1 MASFYVWV
9 TFGLCLLKLCLTETQ
24 FNVSCRY
31 RGVFH
36 VEKNGRYSLTR
47 TEAAD
52 LCRALNSTLSTLEQL
67 EKAHE
72 LGFETCR
79 YGFIVG
85 HIAIPRINPYHLC
98 AANHTGIY
106 KLSANTTGRYDA
118 YCYNATETRDK
129 ACEPIERID
138 TSFLNNQSEIVIDN
152 EDGSRYNADGTRHS
166 GDSSTSGVD
175 DENVGSGS
183 SHDTTPVDTSIKR
196 SSPSYYGS
204 VTPVSHLSDHSSG
217 GGEKDFPV
225 KNSDDEISP
234 TSTDISLVTGFN
246 DFAKEDDEWH
256 RGSTTP
262 GPHRV
267 HLEKTTTQ
275 TWWNPFS
282 NEWWWSNPRE
292 KTQEPTQTTRADVT
306 SSGNGSDDEDSS
318 EETTYPT
325 VFPRWD
331 ISVAKKEYAPSTTPG
346 PHRVHLEKTT
356 TQTWWNPFS
365 NEWWWSNPREKTQ
378 EPTQTTRADVTSSG
392 NGSDDE
398 DSSEET
404 TYPTVFPRWDISVAK
419 KEYAPSTTP
428 GPHRVHLEKTTT
440 QTWWNPFSNEW
451 WWSNPRE
458 KTQEPTQTTRADVTS
473 SGNGSDD
480 EDSSEE
486 TTYPTVFPRWDISV
500 AKKEYAPST
509 TDVTSSGNGSDDED
523 SSEETTY
530 PTVFSRWDIS
540 VAKKEYAPSTTMDL
554 QHGVL
559 LEISTQDHWNPSYT
573 DEEEQYPSSAGRA
586 LVTSENEKRQGPTQH
601 PLLHSAHSGWI
612 SQAQNPANTTGST
625 EHQEFTLPGENDI
638 EKKTSYTAMAS
649 SHGARQN
656 DSAQDPLVYPGWDKG
671 EDYSTQAPVM
681 DRVIPSR
688 ESNHE
693 KESSNT
699 ALATPDG
706 ARHEDSTQPP
716 LSSGNEA
723 GWGTE
728 GITHPTDAPGGE
740 VLHGL
745 TPASTNEAG
754 DDSLLMGTITES
766 ADIVSRE
773 EATKEPLAP
782 STQPGSE
789 SEQAN
794 TTDGSYVNLVP
805 GVFSDIDDRHNQ
817 LQTPLPPTLA
827 TPDGARH
834 EDSTQPPLSSGNEAG
849 WGTEGITHPT
859 DAPGGEVLHGLT
871 PASTNEAGDDSLLMG
886 TITASI
892 DVLEPEDVTQEVWA
906 PRVIVTALATPDGAR
921 HEDSTQPPLS
931 SGNEAGWGTEG
942 ITHPTD
948 APGGEVL
955 HGLTPASTN
964 EAGDDSLLMG
974 TITESADIVSRE
986 EATKEPLAPSTQPGS
1001 ESEQANTTDGSYVN
1015 LVPGVFSDIDDR
1027 HNQLQTPLP
1036 PRSTSIIGGDHGSRK
1051 GNVEPTSNPGEN
1063 ATTTITSQPR
1073 SAQVPEWLII
1083 VAALLAL
1090 ALILAVCIAVSS
1102 RRRCGQ
1108 KKKLVINN
1116 GKGAVEDRKTSE
1128 LNGDASK
1135 SQEMVHLVHKEQSND
1150 RTGASDEFLTIDETQ
1165 NHQELDMK
1173 SGV

>member
-1 MASFYVWV
+1 MASFYVWA

-79 YGFIVG
+79 YGFVVGYIV
-85 HIAIPRINPYHLC
+85 IPRINPYHLC

-138 TSFLNNQSEIVIDN
+138 TSFLSNQGEIVIDN

-183 SHDTTPVDTSIKR
+183 SHDTTPVDTSIRR

-217 GGEKDFPV
+217 GGEKEFPV
-225 KNSDDEISP
+225 TNSDDEISP
-234 TSTDISLVTGFN
+234 TSTDISLVTGFD
-246 DFAKEDDEWH
+246 DFAKEDDERH

-262 GPHRV
+262 GPPRV

-325 VFPRWD
+325 VFP
-331 ISVAKKEYAPSTTPG
+331 G
-346 PHRVHLEKTT
+346 
-356 TQTWWNPFS
+356 
-365 NEWWWSNPREKTQ
+365 
-378 EPTQTTRADVTSSG
+378 
-392 NGSDDE
+392 
-398 DSSEET
+398 
-404 TYPTVFPRWDISVAK
+404 
-419 KEYAPSTTP
+419 
-428 GPHRVHLEKTTT
+428 
-440 QTWWNPFSNEW
+440 
-451 WWSNPRE
+451 
-458 KTQEPTQTTRADVTS
+458 
-473 SGNGSDD
+473 
-480 EDSSEE
+480 
-486 TTYPTVFPRWDISV
+486 
-500 AKKEYAPST
+500 
-509 TDVTSSGNGSDDED
+509 
-523 SSEETTY
+523 
-530 PTVFSRWDIS
+530 WDIS

-559 LEISTQDHWNPSYT
+559 LEISTQDPWNPSYT

-586 LVTSENEKRQGPTQH
+586 PVTSENEKHQGPTQH

-656 DSAQDPLVYPGWDKG
+656 DSAQDQLVYPGWDKG

-688 ESNHE
+688 ENNHE

-706 ARHEDSTQPP
+706 AHHEDSTQPP
-716 LSSGNEA
+716 LSSDNEV

-728 GITHPTDAPGGE
+728 GITHSTDAPGGE

-745 TPASTNEAG
+745 NPASTNEAG
-754 DDSLLMGTITES
+754 DDSLLTGTITES
-766 ADIVSRE
+766 MDAVSRE

-782 STQPGSE
+782 SAQPGSE

-805 GVFSDIDDRHNQ
+805 GVFSDIDDHHNQ
-817 LQTPLPPTLA
+817 LQTLLSTTLA
-827 TPDGARH
+827 TPDGAHH
-834 EDSTQPPLSSGNEAG
+834 EDSTQPPLSSDNEEG
-849 WGTEGITHPT
+849 WGTEGITHST
-859 DAPGGEVLHGLT
+859 DAPGGEVLHGLN
-871 PASTNEAGDDSLLMG
+871 PASTNEAGDDSLLTG
-886 TITASI
+886 TTTAKI
-892 DVLEPEDVTQEVWA
+892 DVLEPADVTQEVWT
-906 PRVIVTALATPDGAR
+906 PRVIITALATPDGAH

-931 SGNEAGWGTEG
+931 SDNEVGWGTEG
-942 ITHPTD
+942 ITHSTD

-955 HGLTPASTN
+955 HGLNPASTN
-964 EAGDDSLLMG
+964 EAGDDSLLTG
-974 TITESADIVSRE
+974 TITESMDVVGRE
-986 EATKEPLAPSTQPGS
+986 EATKEPLAPSAQPGS

-1015 LVPGVFSDIDDR
+1015 LVPGVFSDIDDH

-1036 PRSTSIIGGDHGSRK
+1036 PRSTTIIDGDHGSRK
-1051 GNVEPTSNPGEN
+1051 GNFEPTPNPGEN
-1063 ATTTITSQPR
+1063 ATTTITSEPR
-1073 SAQVPEWLII
+1073 SSQIPDWLII

-1090 ALILAVCIAVSS
+1090 ALILVVCIAVSS